1 MDETDKKII
10 ELLQKDG
17 RLDDVEIARR
27 TGISH
32 DTVKR
37 RRKKLEDADYIKIQA
52 NINPC
57 KFGYTNVFFMGIS
70 LIPGTD
76 SRKIAEKLTSMKEFF
91 FVSLSLGPTHAI
103 VAACFAREQ
112 IALNKI
118 VEELRT
124 WKEIEKIETNIVYE
138 VLKSGYRDIP
148 VINL

>member
-10 ELLQKDG
+10 KLLQQDG

-76 SRKIAEKLTSMKEFF
+76 SRKIAAKLTSMKEFF

-124 WKEIEKIETNIVYE
+124 WKEIEKIETNIIYD
-138 VLKSGYRDIP
+138 VLKSGYHDIP
-148 VINL
+148 VADL